1 MTSPMWPLS
10 YFREAEVR
18 GADLLQRLLRQTD
31 DPELQIY
38 LTRQLA
44 DEARH
49 IQLLSKLIL
58 ELGGTLTSSRKGY
71 RHHLHR
77 KAGIPSTI
85 LDLLA
90 LTQVVEERVQ
100 QRYRGYVE
108 WSGEDPRILE
118 TLQTIAADEGWHLVR
133 IKDWLRKLEKMA
145 GRTRVA
151 ATLDYY
157 RGLEAK
163 AYLELIAEEIRR

>member
-1 MTSPMWPLS
+1 MTSQVWPLG

-18 GADLLQRLLRQTD
+18 SADLLQQLLRRTD
-31 DPELQIY
+31 DPELQID

-49 IQLLSKLIL
+49 IQLLSELIL
-58 ELGGTLTSSRKGY
+58 ELGGPLTSSRKGY

-85 LDLLA
+85 LGLLA

-100 QRYRGYVE
+100 QRYCAYVQR
-108 WSGEDPRILE
+108 SGEDPRILE
-118 TLQTIAADEGWHLVR
+118 TLHTIAADEGWHLIG
-133 IKDWLRKLEKMA
+133 IKDCLGKLEKMA

-157 RGLEAK
+157 RRLEAK
-163 AYLELIAEEIRR
+163 AYMELIAFPP